1 MSSMAGETAAAPA
14 QASGSPQAG
23 LPLLAKRTLDV
34 TLGTIILVL
43 ASPLLLLTAGAIL
56 LDSGRPVFFRGTRI
70 GRGGRPFTMLKFR
83 SMIVGGDDELHK
95 EYITGLLRDAEAPD
109 HLSAQHK
116 GKYKLIDDPRITRV
130 GRVIRRLSLDEAP
143 QLFHVLSGKMSLVGP
158 RPEVPYATNEYGQAH
173 WRRFEVLPG
182 LTGLWQVSG
191 RAELP
196 PAEMLRLDIEYVEHW
211 SFGLDCRLLLKTIPA
226 VVRMVGSG

>member
-23 LPLLAKRTLDV
+23 LPLFAKRTLDV

-70 GRGGRPFTMLKFR
+70 GRAGRPFTMLKFR

-95 EYITGLLRDAEAPD
+95 EYITGLLRDAEDD

>member
-1 MSSMAGETAAAPA
+1 MSRMAGQTAAAPVRA
-14 QASGSPQAG
+14 GSRQAG
-23 LPLLAKRTLDV
+23 FPLLAKRTLDLTV
-34 TLGTIILVL
+34 GTIILVL
-43 ASPLLLLTAGAIL
+43 ASPLLLVTAGAIL
-56 LDSGRPVFFRGTRI
+56 LDSGRPVFFHGTRI

-83 SMIVGGDDELHK
+83 SMIVGADDELHK
-95 EYITGLLRDAEAPD
+95 QYITGLLRDAEAPG
-109 HLSAQHK
+109 LSAPRK

-158 RPEVPYATNEYGQAH
+158 RPEVPYATNEYGPAH

-196 PAEMLRLDIEYVEHW
+196 PAEMLRLDVEYVERW